1 MIVVFATP
9 PPSYGSR
16 RVLARYFIFPLGG
29 LRGALLD
36 AEVLFEFGLGAACL
50 VLKVFHDVAFLEEG
64 DAGGDVDGV
73 LQVVTRDE
81 DGGTS
86 GVVIL
91 FEQPLD
97 DDLRRGVEEV
107 ERLVEN
113 DQVGP

>member
-1 MIVVFATP
+1 MIVVFATT
-9 PPSYGSR
+9 PSYGSR
-16 RVLARYFIFPLGG
+16 RELARYFSFPLGG

-50 VLKVFHDVAFLEEG
+50 VLKILYDVAFLEEG

-73 LQVVTRDE
+73 LQVVARDE

-91 FEQPLD
+91 FEQTFD
-97 DDLRRGVEEV
+97 NDLRRGVEEV
-107 ERLVEN
+107 ERLVKN